1 MKIFK
6 TFITLLVC
14 FTLNAQTTHTINT
27 GSFYYTPSTLTI
39 NVGDSVIWINDGG
52 THDVNGNTNSITN
65 QPFNNPVTFDSP
77 STSTVGAVIFAYK
90 FTVPGTYNYDC
101 SVGSHAS
108 AGMVGNV
115 IVNGQSS
122 PPSLTLTAIMDL
134 TTPAGGNTGKA
145 IMLTANQSIS
155 DLSTYGF
162 GSAGNGGGSD
172 GEEYT
177 FPSISINAGQHVIVC
192 RDSLALSNYFDGC
205 LEQFLGSL
213 YPNVILESSS
223 EPTGNGNDA
232 YELFFNGTVIE
243 TFGDIVHQY
252 GTGGFT
258 DLSWAYRD
266 SWAWKD
272 TASLNVGNWVYGGD
286 NCSDGSTTTQTSSCP
301 FPLCAP
307 TPPPSPGNLNFTA
320 IMDLI
325 TPIGGNSGGKAIMLT
340 ANQNISDLSTYGFG
354 SAGNGGGSDGEEY
367 TFPSISINAGQH
379 IIVCRDSLALSTY
392 FNGCLEQFPGSL
404 YSNLIIEDTIEPTG
418 NGNDAYELFFNGN
431 VIETFGD
438 IVHTYGTSGFTDLP
452 WAYRGSWAWK
462 DTAAPNVGNWVYN
475 VDNCS
480 DSSSTTQTSACP
492 FPLCVGLPLT
502 SVVNNLSND
511 ILIYPN
517 PSSGIL
523 NLKSNT
529 EIEQYSIFNISGQL
543 LLRKFV
549 NLKEITLEL
558 TNLENG
564 TYFLNFTTNN
574 SLVTKKITV
583 LK

>member
-1 MKIFK
+1 MKIFR
-6 TFITLLVC
+6 ILATLLICVSVS
-14 FTLNAQTTHTINT
+14 AQTTHTINT
-27 GSFYYTPSTLTI
+27 GSFYYTPSSLTI
-39 NVGDSVIWINDGG
+39 DVGDSVIWINDGG
-52 THDVNGNTNSITN
+52 YHDVNGNINSITN
-65 QPFNNPVTFDSP
+65 QPYNNPVTFDSP
-77 STSTVGAVIFAYK
+77 ATSTVGAVIFAYK
-90 FTVPGTYNYDC
+90 FSVPGTYNYDC

-108 AGMVGNV
+108 AGMVGSV

-213 YPNVILESSS
+213 YPNLILESSS

-258 DLSWAYRD
+258 DLPWAYRD

-307 TPPPSPGNLNFTA
+307 PPPPSHGNLNFTA

-325 TPIGGNSGGKAIMLT
+325 TPIGGNSGGKAVMLT

-367 TFPSISINAGQH
+367 TFPNISISSGQH

-404 YSNLIIEDTIEPTG
+404 YPNLIIEDTIEPTG

-438 IVHTYGTSGFTDLP
+438 IVHAFGMSGFTDLP

-502 SVVNNLSND
+502 SVDNNLSND

-523 NLKSNT
+523 NLKSIT
-529 EIEQYSIFNISGQL
+529 EIEQYSIFNISGKL
-543 LLRKFV
+543 LLRKLV

-574 SLVTKKITV
+574 SLVTKKIIV